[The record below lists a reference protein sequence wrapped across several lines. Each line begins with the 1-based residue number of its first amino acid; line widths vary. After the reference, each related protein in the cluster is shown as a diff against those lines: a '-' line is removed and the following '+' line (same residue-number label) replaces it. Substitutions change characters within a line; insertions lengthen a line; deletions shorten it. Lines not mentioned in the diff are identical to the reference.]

1 MNKEHNIFVT
11 MGASNHTEEE
21 REKNEFYATN
31 PIFINHLLER
41 EPWLKDKDL
50 KILEPSAGDGTL
62 VDRFYELTGNKM
74 DAYDII
80 SRRDDIIEQ
89 NYFTKNFSDQ
99 YDVILTNPPYL
110 KDTLKTTEGLADYIL
125 KALKEVKINGSVI
138 MFLKTLHLE
147 SKVRYEIQNNIKRLV
162 QEKAS
167 VEKIKEIIGQKEE
180 YKNYEQYIDGW
191 IGYWV
196 TSLNPQIKS
205 ILNKSIN
212 RNEEQEEIETKIKES
227 NEEIFEL
234 YKEQIQN
241 DIKERKEEKKR
252 KEGSK
257 EEER

>member
-31 PIFINHLLER
+31 PIFINHLLEK
-41 EPWLKDKDL
+41 EPWLKNKDL

-80 SRRDDIIEQ
+80 SRREDIVEQ

-125 KALKEVKINGSVI
+125 KALKEVKIGGSVI

-147 SKVRYEIQNNIKRLV
+147 SKVRYE
-162 QEKAS
+162 
-167 VEKIKEIIGQKEE
+167 KIFKNYPPSKLYIYADRISC
-180 YKNYEQYIDGW
+180 YKNNDTSKPQGAISYSIFMWCNKKEDGTFDKDTKLDW
-191 IGYWV
+191 I
-196 TSLNPQIKS
+196 
-205 ILNKSIN
+205 
-212 RNEEQEEIETKIKES
+212 R
-227 NEEIFEL
+227 
-234 YKEQIQN
+234 YK
-241 DIKERKEEKKR
+241 
-252 KEGSK
+252 
-257 EEER
+257 